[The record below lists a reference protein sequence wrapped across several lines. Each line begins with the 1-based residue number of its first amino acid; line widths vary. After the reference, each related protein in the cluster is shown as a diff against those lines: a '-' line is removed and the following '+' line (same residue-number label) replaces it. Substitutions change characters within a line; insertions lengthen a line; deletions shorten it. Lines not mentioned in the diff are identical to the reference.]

1 MSSWVSRSG
10 AGPFLS
16 YAGQPMQ
23 ILAGDGGV
31 PAGFAAMEMTIPPRF
46 GGPIPHAHDEFDEA
60 IYVLSGQLLVVG
72 DGAEEILEPGS
83 MFVAP
88 RGDRHGFRN
97 PEDEPVRVLGIWA
110 PAEKGLALMRDI
122 GAVLPASGPPDPD
135 AMREVYAR
143 HASRLLPRS

>member
-1 MSSWVSRSG
+1 MSFVSRPGST
-10 AGPFLS
+10 PLLS

-23 ILAGDGGV
+23 ILAGEDGA
-31 PAGFAAMEMTIPPRF
+31 PAGFAAMEMMIPARF

-60 IYVLSGQLLVVG
+60 IYVLSGSLLVISNT
-72 DGAEEILEPGS
+72 AEETVEPGQL
-83 MFVAP
+83 FVAP

-97 PEDEPVRVLGIWA
+97 PEEEPVRVLGIWA

-135 AMREVYAR
+135 LMREVYDR
-143 HASRLLPRS
+143 HASRLLP